1 MPARFATAVIVLF
14 WLGTS
19 AWLFH
24 NDIWPRLRPGDPP
37 PYVLNVHDEELN
49 SRPPV
54 SWTVYRDDPNKPFG
68 RLYTSVAYFKED
80 DTFLLKSRFTQIEPA
95 NLFGF
100 QARILQLKQEEQ
112 VTRDGDLRKVTV
124 EMEATIGVL
133 GLALD
138 DAKGKLRLDGVVR
151 DGRLHARMQVND
163 EDVPVDSVPVTRR
176 SGMLLTMHPV
186 NQLAGLRAGQR
197 WQVSLANPLRDLFS
211 ALVRKRFGFSL
222 GGDSGSTT
230 LAAEVLAE
238 PKELVWAGGRDSC
251 WVIEYRG
258 GDDTAQTWVRQSD
271 GLVVRQEARRGE
283 EVLIL
288 QRQ

>member
-1 MPARFATAVIVLF
+1 
-14 WLGTS
+14 
-19 AWLFH
+19 
-24 NDIWPRLRPGDPP
+24 
-37 PYVLNVHDEELN
+37 
-49 SRPPV
+49 
-54 SWTVYRDDPNKPFG
+54 
-68 RLYTSVAYFKED
+68 
-80 DTFLLKSRFTQIEPA
+80 
-95 NLFGF
+95 
-100 QARILQLKQEEQ
+100 
-112 VTRDGDLRKVTV
+112 
-124 EMEATIGVL
+124 MEATIGVL